1 MLGTFLVSF
10 SGAMSSHV
18 LLAVH
23 PNYMATIDTKHSL
36 GLLKLLF
43 NPNPASTQVN
53 RLNITMNEIALKP
66 VIF

>member
-23 PNYMATIDTKHSL
+23 PNYMTIIDTKHTL

-43 NPNPASTQVN
+43 NPTSTEVN
-53 RLNITMNEIALKP
+53 KTMNGTALKP
-66 VIF
+66 VLF